1 MVSCE
6 KCGKTFRCEYY
17 LTRHMSRLRPCVQ
30 KNSQE
35 KNENP
40 NFNTLEPNFNTEN
53 PKITTLEPKN
63 LEHFSF
69 LIDLF

>member
-1 MVSCE
+1 
-6 KCGKTFRCEYY
+6 
-17 LTRHMSRLRPCVQ
+17 MSRIRPCVQ

-40 NFNTLEPNFNTEN
+40 NFNTLEPNSNSENT
-53 PKITTLEPKN
+53 KITSLGPKN